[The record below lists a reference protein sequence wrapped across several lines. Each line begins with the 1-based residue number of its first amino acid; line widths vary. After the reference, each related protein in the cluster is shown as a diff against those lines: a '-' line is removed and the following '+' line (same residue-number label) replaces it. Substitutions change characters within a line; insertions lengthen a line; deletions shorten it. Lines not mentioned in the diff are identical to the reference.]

1 MQNFMARAKAAGPPR
16 MARARTAASGL
27 GARAGR
33 LGKIGAGAMG
43 RAVALKSRVAAVG
56 ANAIAPARAAALKAK
71 FGKWL
76 TYRPPN
82 IVLLFT
88 NVLYLGV
95 TLAVLILGL
104 VILGEHAEDFKRNSF
119 EHFVGKE
126 EPRPC
131 GMPTPDGMKL
141 LEGLGALGGGGWQSI
156 SLEPDYQSWMTTI
169 DRGICSKIVPQVDI
183 GDAAWIQY
191 IDVSGTAVPDAHYL
205 LALSFLMGDNKIR
218 PTAAEVSAGDLADKV
233 AIFETR
239 ACLTD
244 VDEDGLEPFYAE
256 QQLDS
261 YGDFRVRVGRA
272 YMAAMPAFARYDAEK
287 ADCAVAEGRS
297 SPFDKFCIHAGFI
310 DRELQAAAQDGAM
323 MLEASGV
330 IESSD
335 PDATPGGVSLLAMIY
350 RLLALSLAG
359 YHDRVHNGGKCF
371 KNDAKKTA
379 IDFCFDAM
387 NSDPFTSPA
396 ENTHPGK
403 QALAS
408 YNAQHDLI
416 TTVSTCRFATSPPP
430 PSPAPLVYRMSEAEL
445 KRGIGA
451 TSPTDAGTDTS
462 PWERVCAATLR
473 YGLVEQGRLFGLPD
487 ITEEFVV
494 DNRVHRSLHF
504 TAAWIYEGL
513 YINPWKDYNDVL
525 GDPKARLE
533 AYMAYRLA
541 STTIW
546 GMIIANVCGFA
557 FMRAAVP
564 IGVFCLRF
572 LKVKTN
578 NNTEIVLM
586 RPKADWPS
594 YVTIGLAALMWY
606 WLAFVDPATQSSY
619 YVSTDCG
626 DWHGLGVLAPNG
638 AYVSTWGKR
647 RFDRLGEYVIGI
659 LLLIVV
665 AIFAF
670 QQTIGRRFVSAP
682 RRANNLTGA
691 TFTSRQIA
699 YVAIPFVVGI
709 GIEACFAVQSGI
721 TGGKWLEAAKGND
734 QTNKLANALV
744 KDCYMAVW
752 AAFWT
757 GAAIA
762 FLRQKWTVSDLP
774 KYYKLGWFG
783 ATVACFFMPI
793 IQYNIYLSDEISNAF
808 KNGRGTSD
816 KQRNEVWWL
825 VHIFSGLYSIPL
837 VLTFQKLRSTFK
849 QSPSALTAASVSNR
863 KAAMQNLINSS
874 SGGQASQVSRDLN
887 KLMGAINE
895 NVGGAPSACFSISA
909 AAFKADRDRESKE
922 ALLSGSRAVLM
933 PASSG
938 GGGGVQASSSQTGVT
953 GQKIKY
959 LPLLPIV

>member
-1 MQNFMARAKAAGPPR
+1 MQNFMARAKTAGPSR

-27 GARAGR
+27 GARA
-33 LGKIGAGAMG
+33 A
-43 RAVALKSRVAAVG
+43 ALKSRVAAVG

-71 FGKWL
+71 FGRWL

-82 IVLLFT
+82 IALLFT

-104 VILGEHAEDFKRNSF
+104 VILGEHADDFKRNSF

-141 LEGLGALGGGGWQSI
+141 LEGLGALGGGGWESV

-169 DRGICSKIVPQVDI
+169 DRGICSKVVPQVDI
-183 GDAAWIQY
+183 GDAAWTQY
-191 IDVSGTAVPDAHYL
+191 VDSAGAAVPDAHYL
-205 LALSFLMGDNKIR
+205 LALSFLMGDNAIR
-218 PTAAEVSAGDLADKV
+218 PTAVEVDAGDLADKV

-244 VDEDGLEPFYAE
+244 VDEDGLEPFYE
-256 QQLDS
+256 QQQLDS

-272 YMAAMPAFARYDAEK
+272 YMAAMPAFARYHVEK
-287 ADCAVAEGRS
+287 ADCAMAEGTS
-297 SPFDKFCIHAGFI
+297 SPFDEFCIHAGFV
-310 DRELQAAAQDGAM
+310 DRELQAAAQHGAM
-323 MLEASGV
+323 MLSASGV

-335 PDATPGGVSLLAMIY
+335 PDATPGGASLLAMIY

-379 IDFCFDAM
+379 VDFCFDAM
-387 NSDPFTSPA
+387 NGADPQPFTPPD
-396 ENTHPGK
+396 EQTHPGEK
-403 QALAS
+403 ALAS
-408 YNAQHDLI
+408 YSAQHDLI

-445 KRGIGA
+445 KRNIGG
-451 TSPTDAGTDTS
+451 TGPTDAGDDTS

-504 TAAWIYEGL
+504 TAKFIYNGL

-564 IGVFCLRF
+564 IAVFSLR
-572 LKVKTN
+572 LIKVKTN
-578 NNTEIVLM
+578 SNTEIVLM

-594 YVTIGLAALMWY
+594 YLTIGLAALMWY

-699 YVAIPFVVGI
+699 YVVLPFAIGL
-709 GIEACFAVQSGI
+709 GIEACFAVQAGI
-721 TGGKWLEAAKGND
+721 TGGKWLQAAKAND
-734 QTNKLANALV
+734 QTNKLAGVLI

-752 AAFWT
+752 SAVWT

-762 FLRQKWTVSDLP
+762 FLRQKWTVSDLRKP
-774 KYYKLGWFG
+774 IKLAWFG
-783 ATVACFFMPI
+783 ATTVCFFMPI
-793 IQYNIYLSDEISNAF
+793 VQYNLYLSGEIANAF
-808 KNGRGTSD
+808 KDGRGTSD

-825 VHIFSGLYSIPL
+825 VHIFAGLYSIPL
-837 VLTFQKLRSTFK
+837 LLTFQKLRSTFK
-849 QSPSALTAASVSNR
+849 DSPSGLTAATVSKR
-863 KAAMQNLINSS
+863 KTAMQNLINAS
-874 SGGQASQVSRDLN
+874 SGGQASRVNGDLN

-895 NVGGAPSACFSISA
+895 NVGIVAPSACFSISVS
-909 AAFKADRDRESKE
+909 AFKDDRDREQKE
-922 ALLSGSRAVLM
+922 MLLASSHAVSMLV
-933 PASSG
+933 PSG

-953 GQKIKY
+953 GQKKIN
-959 LPLLPIV
+959 LPLLPMV